1 MTCAIVS
8 IGTEITR
15 GELVD
20 TNSQWLAER
29 LLELGHDV
37 VEMATVDD
45 DEQRIGATLLRLAAH
60 HRVLVCTGGLGPT
73 TDDLTARA
81 VADVLGSPLVRDEAS
96 LHVIRE
102 RLLARGR
109 TLSDSNAKQ
118 ADFPDGAA
126 VLPNRRGTA
135 PGFAVTIDGAVG
147 ARAFFMPGVPL
158 EMKEM
163 FNEHVVLQLP
173 AVQGVRRAL
182 RLRCFGLPEA
192 EINDRLAGLEE
203 KHGVTLGYRAS
214 FPEIEV
220 KVLVAGAEERDT
232 EARCRAAADE
242 VIERIGK
249 RVVYG
254 EGDVTLAGAVGELLE
269 QLGWRLALAESCTG
283 GLVSQLITNVPGSSA
298 YYVGGVCCYSNEVKV
313 GTLGVGADT
322 LGDHGAVSEA
332 VARQMAEGACKA
344 LGADVALSIT
354 GIAGP
359 TGGSADKPVGL
370 VHWAVTTPRGTTA
383 RHMVFPG
390 TRQQVQRL
398 AAFAGLATVRDQLV
412 GP

>member
-45 DEQRIGATLLRLAAH
+45 DEKRIGTTLLRLAAK
-60 HRVLVCTGGLGPT
+60 HRVIVCTGGLGPT
-73 TDDLTARA
+73 TDDLTTSSVARIL
-81 VADVLGSPLVRDEAS
+81 DRPLVRDEKS
-96 LHVIRE
+96 LGIIRE
-102 RLLARGR
+102 RLLSRGR
-109 TLSDSNAKQ
+109 EMAESNAKQ
-118 ADFPDGAA
+118 ADFPEGAT
-126 VLPNRRGTA
+126 VLANDRGTA
-135 PGFAVTIDGAVG
+135 PGFAVTIDG

-163 FNEHVVLQLP
+163 FNEQVVPRLP
-173 AVQGVRRAL
+173 EVQGVRRAHH
-182 RLRCFGLPEA
+182 LRCFGLPEA
-192 EINDRLAGLEE
+192 EINDRLAGIEE
-203 KHGVTLGYRAS
+203 KHRVTLGYRAS

-220 KVLVAGAEERDT
+220 KVLVTGTDERDV
-232 EARCRAAADE
+232 EARCRAAAEE
-242 VIERIGK
+242 VVERLG
-249 RVVYG
+249 RMVVYG
-254 EGDVTLAGAVGELLE
+254 EGKTSLAGAVGELLE
-269 QLGWRLALAESCTG
+269 RTGWRLGLAESCTG
-283 GLVSQLITNVPGSSA
+283 GLVSQLVTNVPGSSA
-298 YYVGGVCCYSNEVKV
+298 YFVGGVCCYSNEVKTAV
-313 GTLGVGADT
+313 LGVGADT
-322 LGDHGAVSEA
+322 LGDYGAVSEA
-332 VARQMAEGACKA
+332 VARQMAEGACRV

-359 TGGSADKPVGL
+359 TGGSAEKPVGL
-370 VHWAVTTPRGTTA
+370 VHWAVRTPRGTTA

-398 AAFAGLATVRDQLV
+398 AAYAGLATVRAELLDH
-412 GP
+412 G

>member
-45 DEQRIGATLLRLAAH
+45 DEQRIGATLVRLAAQ

-73 TDDLTARA
+73 TDDLTTRA
-81 VADVLGSPLVRDEAS
+81 VANVLGRPLVRDEAS
-96 LHVIRE
+96 LHAIRE

-109 TLSDSNAKQ
+109 TLSESNAKQ
-118 ADFPDGAA
+118 ADFPEGAA
-126 VLPNRRGTA
+126 ILPNRRGTA
-135 PGFAVTIDGAVG
+135 PGFAVTIDGVVG

-163 FNEHVVLQLP
+163 FNEHVVPRLP
-173 AVQGVRRAL
+173 EAQGIRRAL

-242 VIERIGK
+242 VIERLGK

-254 EGDVTLAGAVGELLE
+254 EGDVTLAGAVGELLG

-313 GTLGVGADT
+313 GVLGVGADT

-332 VARQMAEGACKA
+332 VARQMAEGACRT

-370 VHWAVTTPRGTTA
+370 VHWAVHTPRGTTA

-390 TRQQVQRL
+390 TRHQVQRL